1 MLLVQ
6 GCSWRGASPHASE
19 SRLSIRVPAKVLAAH
34 ARELPLNLFVRR
46 TPGTLE
52 NRGWLLATICAANA
66 DVVTTDVEA
75 LSTETELTVWVER
88 GYADNPGTP
97 CGIGIAPR
105 DLIVQGPRRHPQASL
120 RLIPGASGSL
130 VLREVR

>member
-1 MLLVQ
+1 M
-6 GCSWRGASPHASE
+6 
-19 SRLSIRVPAKVLAAH
+19 PAKVLAAH

-52 NRGWLLATICAANA
+52 NRGWLLATICTAKA

-75 LSTETELTVWVER
+75 LSVETELTVWLER

-97 CGIGIAPR
+97 CGVGIAPR
-105 DLIVQGPRRHPQASL
+105 DLIVQGPRRHPQASI
-120 RLIPGASGSL
+120 RLAPGASGSL
-130 VLREVR
+130 VLREGR